1 MKAFL
6 LKLGNVAT
14 YGVMATTGI
23 YSIVALLYGM
33 LPAEATEPIITAL
46 SLNADAIVPVGISS
60 VVTTGTLIVGKVLGK
75 TMNLKLKASDL
86 ARRLFESGLEE
97 KIALKQRLNEEV
109 NSLTVDKQNQIISQN
124 EQIIKNQT
132 ALVNLGAI
140 QAQRNIK
147 SGLVPQVV
155 KDQYQAQLNN
165 LEAME
170 FDMTPITRVVT
181 EQVEVVKVVVA
192 GTTDRL

>member
-181 EQVEVVKVVVA
+181 EQVEVVKEVVA